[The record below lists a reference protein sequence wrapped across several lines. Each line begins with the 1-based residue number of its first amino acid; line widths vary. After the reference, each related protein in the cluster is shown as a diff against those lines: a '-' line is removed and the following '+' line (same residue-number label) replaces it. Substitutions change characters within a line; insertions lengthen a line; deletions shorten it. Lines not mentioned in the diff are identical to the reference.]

1 MATEAAPRLRG
12 VERRAESVVDGVED
26 GVQDRGA
33 FAIMGPVSD
42 SSRGWIRT
50 RSREFAHLQKS
61 CRAPNLA
68 TAQRE
73 LCAPDGCSVG
83 HFARALR
90 EGNSHVQSPMADS
103 RSTSAATPA
112 ILTAAAVPSAPSAST
127 PSAHTP
133 ASLPDRL
140 RWLRAFRNAV
150 KSHHETLCALASDE
164 VGKTTFE
171 ALAADILPL
180 IASCNWHLRHAHGLL
195 ATTRVRGGGLFGLG
209 HAVERRRFPVGRV
222 LVIATWNYPVQLLGI
237 QLVQAIVAGNSV
249 VVKPSERAPRTQ
261 ALLLKLAMA
270 ATDGIPS
277 MRGAIETR
285 AASREEGA
293 RLLRDERFDH
303 VVFTG
308 STAVGRAI
316 AEVCASKLLPTTLEL
331 SGSDT
336 AFVLADADAR
346 AAARAVFLGFTG
358 NAGQTCMAPRRA
370 LVERPALAAFTDELA
385 RLVAGAKRV
394 RLVDAHAANATRAA
408 AASAVAVGGRS
419 IAGALEP
426 TDGRAMRPIAVLDC
440 PVETELFFGRHFG
453 PALAVRAVDS
463 LEEALTLHA
472 QVGQYLATSVWTR
485 ATRARCAEV
494 ERAIASCGSS
504 LVHFNS
510 VLLPSAHPG
519 IALGG
524 HGASGWGV
532 SRGVSGLL
540 ALTREVT
547 VTRTSRFLA
556 PPVEEPAPS
565 AVAWLSRIVAWPAR
579 PARAALAIDATA
591 ATAAIDP
598 TDGINTESRATA
610 SHEPPSNELTHPRS
624 DANSHATAQV
634 TPNSSLRP
642 EIHA

>member
-1 MATEAAPRLRG
+1 M
-12 VERRAESVVDGVED
+12 VVQLGT
-26 GVQDRGA
+26 
-33 FAIMGPVSD
+33 
-42 SSRGWIRT
+42 SRG
-50 RSREFAHLQKS
+50 Q
-61 CRAPNLA
+61 
-68 TAQRE
+68 
-73 LCAPDGCSVG
+73 
-83 HFARALR
+83 FARATR

-112 ILTAAAVPSAPSAST
+112 ILTAAAVPSAPSANT
-127 PSAHTP
+127 PSSHTPASHTP

-180 IASCNWHLRHAHGLL
+180 IASCNWHLRHARGLL
-195 ATTRVRGGGLFGLG
+195 AATRVRGGGLFGLG

-293 RLLRDERFDH
+293 RILRDERFDH

-394 RLVDAHAANATRAA
+394 RLVDAHAANTTRVA
-408 AASAVAVGGRS
+408 AASALAVGGRS
-419 IAGALEP
+419 ITGALEP

-463 LEEALTLHA
+463 LEEALALHA

-485 ATRARCAEV
+485 TTRARCAEI
-494 ERAIASCGSS
+494 ERAIASSGSS

-565 AVAWLSRIVAWPAR
+565 VVAWLSRIVAWPAR
-579 PARAALAIDATA
+579 PVRAALAIDATA

-610 SHEPPSNELTHPRS
+610 SHEPPSNELTRPRS
-624 DANSHATAQV
+624 EANSHTTAQV
-634 TPNSSLRP
+634 TPTSSPRP

>member
-12 VERRAESVVDGVED
+12 VELRAESVVDGVED
-26 GVQDRGA
+26 GVEDRGA

-50 RSREFAHLQKS
+50 GSREFAHLQKS

-73 LCAPDGCSVG
+73 LRAPNGCSVG
-83 HFARALR
+83 RFARAIR
-90 EGNSHVQSPMADS
+90 ESTSHVQSPMADS

-112 ILTAAAVPSAPSAST
+112 ILTAAAVPSAPSA
-127 PSAHTP
+127 HTP

-140 RWLRAFRNAV
+140 RWLRAFRDAV

-180 IASCNWHLRHAHGLL
+180 IASCNWHLRHARGLL

-209 HAVERRRFPVGRV
+209 HAVERRRLPVGRV
-222 LVIATWNYPVQLLGI
+222 LVIATWNYPVQLLGV

-261 ALLLKLAMA
+261 ALLLNLAIA

-336 AFVLADADAR
+336 AFILGDADAR

-394 RLVDAHAANATRAA
+394 RLVDAHAANATRTA
-408 AASAVAVGGRS
+408 AASAMTLGGRS
-419 IAGALEP
+419 IVGALEP

-463 LEEALTLHA
+463 LEEALALHA
-472 QVGQYLATSVWTR
+472 QIGQYLATSVWTR
-485 ATRARCAEV
+485 APRARRAEI

-524 HGASGWGV
+524 HGASGWGI
-532 SRGVSGLL
+532 SRGASGLL
-540 ALTREVT
+540 GLTREVT

-565 AVAWLSRIVAWPAR
+565 AVAWLSRIVAWPTR
-579 PARAALAIDATA
+579 PSRAASAID

-598 TDGINTESRATA
+598 TDRINTESRATA
-610 SHEPPSNELTHPRS
+610 SHEPPSNEPTRPRS
-624 DANSHATAQV
+624 EANSHATAQV
-634 TPNSSLRP
+634 TPTSSHRP